1 MDTDII
7 LQGIMDQ
14 VLEVFTSGTL
24 NIMIVIGMTILTQ
37 IIKMNIKAI
46 SKRILLVPV
55 VMSLGL
61 TAFSF
66 YVLKIEMAILPIVFF
81 GYLGGS
87 VLMYFLLKKFI
98 PDFFKSNYEFI
109 NGKKKTKKKEK

>member
-66 YVLKIEMAILPIVFF
+66 YVLKIEMAILPLVFF
-81 GYLGGS
+81 
-87 VLMYFLLKKFI
+87 F
-98 PDFFKSNYEFI
+98 PFI
-109 NGKKKTKKKEK
+109 NS